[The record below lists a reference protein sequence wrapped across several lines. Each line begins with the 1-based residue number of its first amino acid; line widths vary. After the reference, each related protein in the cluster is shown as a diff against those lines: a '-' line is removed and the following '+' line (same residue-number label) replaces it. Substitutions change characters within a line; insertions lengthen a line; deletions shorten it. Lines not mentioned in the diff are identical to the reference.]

1 MSLINKVLRDLET
14 RDRAGN
20 EAPVRPVLEG
30 LRSAPT
36 VRTPS
41 LFRYALIVAVT
52 GAVIGIASLWLWHRA
67 APVASSRSPVM
78 HRSLP
83 PGAHEVSVVPSPLK
97 VVPLPLPVVPARVA
111 APAVSRPSPP
121 RQVSPRARA
130 TPVRRPRPGVSMP
143 GAVQRHP
150 APVTRQE
157 RARADYR
164 QAITALRHGH
174 PHVAQTR
181 LVAALTADSADIAP
195 RILLAALEV
204 QDGRLAVAHRLLA
217 VGLVR
222 HPQGLRAAMLQAQ
235 IDLRLQRP
243 AAAVARLQAA
253 RARGHGHKT
262 YLSLLGAAAM
272 QAHRWG
278 LAHRVYHEGVRL
290 YPNDGPL
297 WVGLGLVDQERG
309 DQSGVRH
316 ALQRAARCPLSP
328 VLARFVARSLARV
341 RAGS

>member
-14 RDRAGN
+14 RDRTGD
-20 EAPVRPVLEG
+20 ETPVRPVLEG
-30 LRSAPT
+30 LRSAPPA
-36 VRTPS
+36 RTPS
-41 LFRYALIVAVT
+41 LFRYARIIAVA
-52 GAVIGIASLWLWHRA
+52 GAIIGIASLWLWHRA
-67 APVASSRSPVM
+67 TPVASSPPPAR
-78 HRSLP
+78 HRPP
-83 PGAHEVSVVPSPLK
+83 PGVGGARVLPSPLK
-97 VVPLPLPVVPARVA
+97 VVPLPVPVVPVLVVP
-111 APAVSRPSPP
+111 PAVHRPSPP
-121 RQVSPRARA
+121 RRVSPRPRA
-130 TPVRRPRPGVSMP
+130 TPLRRPQSVVSTA

-150 APVTRQE
+150 APVTPEE

-164 QAITALRHGH
+164 QAITALQHGH
-174 PHVAQTR
+174 PHAAQTQ
-181 LVAALTADSADIAP
+181 LVAALAADPVSIAP

-204 QDGRLAVAHRLLA
+204 QDGRLAAAHRLLA
-217 VGLVR
+217 VGLAR

-253 RARGHGHKT
+253 RVRGRGHKT

-272 QAHRWG
+272 QAHQWG
-278 LAHRVYHEGVRL
+278 LAHRAYHEGVHL

-309 DQSGVRH
+309 DKAGARH

-328 VLARFVARSLARV
+328 VLAAFVAHTLARV